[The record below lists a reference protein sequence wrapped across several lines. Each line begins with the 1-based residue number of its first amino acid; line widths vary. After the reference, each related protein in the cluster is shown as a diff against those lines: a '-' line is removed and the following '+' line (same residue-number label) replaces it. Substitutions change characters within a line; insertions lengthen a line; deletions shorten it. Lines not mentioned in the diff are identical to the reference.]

1 MSPKSLYGQ
10 IMSGGGAA
18 IPSCTAGPLEGKGMG
33 LIFSHGAGLDPIE
46 PHAPILI
53 D

>member
-18 IPSCTAGPLEGKGMG
+18 MPSSTAGSLGGKGIG
-33 LIFSHGAGLDPIE
+33 LFFSHGASLDPIE